1 MVTASFK
8 EGQKTAITTSLQ
20 KYDYGEVLRIKG
32 LSLPRYVAV
41 QFAVDGMSEA
51 LPSSIGETVEDVTDV
66 LIPNSLLR
74 SNIKPWN
81 YNIMAYV
88 YIVSGSSGKTEYTI
102 TIPVKWR
109 PKTGDDQAAD
119 DDVAAVIGSA
129 VEKMNTATTKAEN
142 AANQASA
149 TAEEIKAD
157 REKITTNEI
166 KIAGLK
172 SDKVDYVQNLAAV
185 SKLKRDAALDATST
199 INDDGSITVV
209 PKASYGRYDFEYAL
223 QSDGKEKTFYFS
235 ANLKSE
241 NTTQVISSS
250 IYCYNGYTNL
260 RELKKIA
267 TQTTLNGTVHN
278 ISQICRYKDTQYNTN
293 KIVIGLMTN
302 TGIEYT
308 VTKKS
313 MLLIDITELAEKV
326 TDPDELLT
334 KCKILYGTDYLEKRV
349 EAETAKTA
357 ETLLFSLVNRGST
370 DFSLVGNDGCTF
382 TPTQT
387 YFGFQI
393 RPEFAFTKN
402 GKILLVMETDFSS
415 NDTATFVA
423 GQQKASG
430 SGYEKTIGLT
440 FYKKIEDKYI
450 YYCML
455 PITTNGAN
463 SIDIYHGSK
472 LYVGTPHTVT
482 IKKIGYAISDSVT
495 DRMIRLIA
503 NNETLLDLYNSVD
516 ELVKSTEKTTN
527 SVINTWK
534 NKKVLAIGDSITA
547 AQKWQKK
554 LNEMLEMNVYTHAK
568 GGVGTVAMVD
578 GDKGLGGDYDNETS
592 ASGTLKPLSVDD
604 VKDKDLIVVLPAYND
619 RGKADGTVGDCY
631 NPSGSGQNTIAG
643 VVQYTINRI
652 YEELTNA
659 GNLKCKIL
667 YATPHCAGRYPYID
681 ADGYDE
687 YPSGTGRTMETL
699 ANTIVA
705 VCNHNNIPVC
715 DLWHNSGINK
725 NTWNVFGSN
734 SNPVNSQYSPYKLKL
749 TGEPESTQRIR
760 YTKGT
765 SYYQVRNGEVILE
778 EYTGTSPYPY
788 NADQLHCSAEGY
800 ARLGECIVGAIIAH
814 YGN

>member
-1 MVTASFK
+1 MVTALFK
-8 EGQKTAITTSLQ
+8 DGQITTTTKSLS

-32 LSLPRYVAV
+32 LSLPQYVAV
-41 QFAVDGMSEA
+41 QFVVNGMSEA
-51 LPSSIGETVEDVTDV
+51 LPSVVGETVDGITDV

-74 SNIKPWN
+74 SDIQPWN
-81 YNIMAYV
+81 YNIIAYI
-88 YIVSGSSGKTEYTI
+88 YIVSGNSGKTEYTI

-119 DDVAAVIGSA
+119 SEVAAVIGEA
-129 VEKMNTATTKAEN
+129 VDKMNTAAAKAEAAATKAVE
-142 AANQASA
+142 
-149 TAEEIKAD
+149 TAERISAD
-157 REKITTNEI
+157 REKITANEAEIYKIQQNYI
-166 KIAGLK
+166 KSAGINIARESNLIRK
-172 SDKVDYVQNLAAV
+172 ALMEATTIENEDK
-185 SKLKRDAALDATST
+185 T
-199 INDDGSITVV
+199 ITVT
-209 PKASYGRYDFEYAL
+209 PSINYGRYNFLYKLEATG
-223 QSDGKEKTFYFS
+223 QQRFY
-235 ANLKSE
+235 
-241 NTTQVISSS
+241 
-250 IYCYNGYTNL
+250 Y
-260 RELKKIA
+260 IA
-267 TQTTLNGTVHN
+267 CTIKGTN
-278 ISQICRYKDTQYNTN
+278 ISQVSLACYIYGSSNLGQLK
-293 KIVIGLMTN
+293 VIATDIKKEGGKYYIAYLLCDNIDKQQETGIKLDVGIMTN
-302 TGIEYT
+302 ANQSYIIAQNPFVIVD
-308 VTKKS
+308 VTKKEAVS
-313 MLLIDITELAEKV
+313 SADLLGLIS
-326 TDPDELLT
+326 
-334 KCKILYGTDYLEKRV
+334 LYGYDYFV
-349 EAETAKTA
+349 NAETAETA

-382 TPTQT
+382 TPTQM
-387 YFGFQI
+387 YYGFQI
-393 RPEFAFTKN
+393 RPDFAFTKN
-402 GKILLVMETDFSS
+402 GKILLVIETDFSS

-423 GQQKASG
+423 GQQKAGG
-430 SGYEKTIGLT
+430 SGYENTIGLT

-495 DRMIRLIA
+495 DRMIRLIV

-734 SNPVNSQYSPYKLKL
+734 SNPVNSQYSPYKLKS
-749 TGEPESTQRIR
+749 TGEPENTQRIR

-765 SYYQVRNGEVILE
+765 SYYQVRNGEVKLE
-778 EYTGTSPYPY
+778 EYTGSAPYPY
-788 NADQLHCSAEGY
+788 NADQLHCSEEGY
-800 ARLGECIVGAIIAH
+800 ARLGECIVGSVITH